1 MSGNVKTKRPQ
12 PKKVLDKTKK
22 ARIALASGQISQ
34 AEKEVKR
41 LRDLRTLY
49 VKFKK
54 NLPTNLESM
63 KWVFLLAVKWMKQN
77 VGSLIV
83 FFRELFPQSQCVR
96 GRQQEKPDAEFK
108 VRLLKKKKMLIAF
121 VSLDFSFLVLLRWIQ
136 FWSGMW
142 ASQDPIGGVKWP
154 LLCGLCGRK
163 VSQCPKGESQSAQNE
178 TRESY

>member
-63 KWVFLLAVKWMKQN
+63 K
-77 VGSLIV
+77 
-83 FFRELFPQSQCVR
+83 
-96 GRQQEKPDAEFK
+96 
-108 VRLLKKKKMLIAF
+108 
-121 VSLDFSFLVLLRWIQ
+121 
-136 FWSGMW
+136 
-142 ASQDPIGGVKWP
+142 
-154 LLCGLCGRK
+154 
-163 VSQCPKGESQSAQNE
+163 
-178 TRESY
+178 